1 MATII
6 NNPPGETTVAAD
18 SSAGWAV
25 AVVILLAII
34 AVGAYAWIH
43 YHRAGT
49 APAPAPGTTVQV
61 NLPTGGS
68 NPGTAPAGH

>member
-18 SSAGWAV
+18 NSSGWAV
-25 AVVILLAII
+25 AVIILLAVI
-34 AVGAYAWIH
+34 AVGAYAWVH
-43 YHRAGT
+43 YHRAGAAA
-49 APAPAPGTTVQV
+49 APSTTVQV

-68 NPGTAPAGH
+68 NASPAPAGQ